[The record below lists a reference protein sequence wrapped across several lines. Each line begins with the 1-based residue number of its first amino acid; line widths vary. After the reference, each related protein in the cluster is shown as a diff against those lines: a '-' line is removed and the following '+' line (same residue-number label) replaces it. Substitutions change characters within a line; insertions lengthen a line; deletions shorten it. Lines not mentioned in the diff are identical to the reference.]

1 MTGGDISKAAI
12 AAKRVNKVK
21 VEKKKSVSRQSRR
34 QSETDVNSTSEG
46 LEHVKLAQ
54 SQMVVAKHAKT
65 AARKINTN
73 QQKNPKHHAT
83 PMRRRGRRSLTSDD
97 DFAILAGSH
106 TLESNASN
114 MFEQHR
120 RHEDMLNLENSKISK
135 EVVGTMGS
143 IKAVGSWKKKTRESR
158 EKEAAEKE
166 LDMNSIKEENE
177 DKDENDSDSDSE
189 NDSEHVSQNG
199 SQKGSESSTDS
210 ENDEKE
216 EKSDEKDSMEKLLER
231 QRMEVKLDRQRRL
244 EEQRKEKETRKT
256 SKEKELDKR
265 INSLFSRD
273 DEDDSDY

>member
-135 EVVGTMGS
+135 EVVRTMGS

-158 EKEAAEKE
+158 EKEAEKE
-166 LDMNSIKEENE
+166 LEMNSIKEDDE
-177 DKDENDSDSDSE
+177 DKGENSDSDSE
-189 NDSEHVSQNG
+189 NDSENG

-210 ENDEKE
+210 ENEETE
-216 EKSDEKDSMEKLLER
+216 EKSDEKDSMEQLLA
-231 QRMEVKLDRQRRL
+231 
-244 EEQRKEKETRKT
+244 
-256 SKEKELDKR
+256 
-265 INSLFSRD
+265 
-273 DEDDSDY
+273 

>member
-143 IKAVGSWKKKTRESR
+143 IKAVGSWKRKTKESR
-158 EKEAAEKE
+158 EKEAEKE
-166 LDMNSIKEENE
+166 LDMNAIKEENE
-177 DKDENDSDSDSE
+177 EKDENDSDSDSE
-189 NDSEHVSQNG
+189 NDSENASQNG

-210 ENDEKE
+210 ENDETE

-244 EEQRKEKETRKT
+244 EEQRKDKETRKI
-256 SKEKELDKR
+256 SEEKELDKK

-273 DEDDSDY
+273 EEDDSDY